1 VRSTAR
7 PIRETPPPRAI
18 PSARRLPSRI
28 RALAWAA
35 RLACAFSVAWL
46 AAAAL
51 ASAPALAQ
59 DNGEA
64 RRIWLEIFTAPAPAP
79 AAEAESRTRR
89 ATRPAPRRAE
99 PSADAAPAAPAD
111 VPITHR
117 IVVFGDSLATNLG
130 DGLADVL
137 SDQPQ
142 VAVTTRAR
150 GSSGLV
156 RDDYHDWRAEIEA
169 FLVGESAFDIG
180 VVLVGLNDRQ
190 DLAVD
195 GARLERLSAPWKDA
209 YAKRVD
215 AIVQRF
221 AQARVPLVW
230 VGLPPMGSSRLS
242 ADMQAINEVV
252 RSRVMRA
259 DGIFVDIWQGF
270 VDDENRYSA
279 NGPTLEGQIGRLR
292 AGDGIH
298 FTPPG
303 ARKAAHFV
311 DVEIRRLIS
320 GAPEPAAPDL
330 PIGVSVLEDASI
342 EDIAMENLT
351 VDEIVARLTGIG
363 LAPEAASPEP
373 VTAAPAVGPVLP
385 LTGVE
390 RTAGAALAR
399 GPPMTDRATRLLNER
414 VLSDGVAPP
423 AVAGRADDFS
433 WPRDSVQR

>member
-1 VRSTAR
+1 MIRIAR
-7 PIRETPPPRAI
+7 PSRGTLRRPRLVGLA
-18 PSARRLPSRI
+18 LG
-28 RALAWAA
+28 ALAC
-35 RLACAFSVAWL
+35 L
-46 AAAAL
+46 AAAL
-51 ASAPALAQ
+51 APAPAPAQ
-59 DNGEA
+59 DAQEA
-64 RRIWLEIFTAPAPAP
+64 RRIWLEIFTTPARPAEPETRTRRTRPAARPAP
-79 AAEAESRTRR
+79 AAQAEA
-89 ATRPAPRRAE
+89 PAEA
-99 PSADAAPAAPAD
+99 AAP

-130 DGLADVL
+130 EGLADVL
-137 SDQPQ
+137 TDQPQ

-156 RDDYHDWRAEIEA
+156 RDDYFDWRAEVEPFFEGEA
-169 FLVGESAFDIG
+169 PVDIG

-195 GARLERLSAPWKDA
+195 GARLERLSDPWKQA
-209 YAKRVD
+209 YGARVD
-215 AIVQRF
+215 ALLERF
-221 AQARVPLVW
+221 ARARVPLVW

-242 ADMQAINEVV
+242 ADVQALNEVV
-252 RSRVMRA
+252 RSRVTRA

-311 DVEIRRLIS
+311 DVEIRRLIAR
-320 GAPEPAAPDL
+320 APEAAAPEL
-330 PIGVSVLEDASI
+330 PIGVSVLEDIAI
-342 EDIAMENLT
+342 EDMT

-363 LAPEAASPEP
+363 LPAGEDAMEP
-373 VTAAPAVGPVLP
+373 VTAAPAVGPMLP

-390 RTAGAALAR
+390 RTPGAALAR
-399 GPPMTDRATRLLNER
+399 GRPATDRATRLLNER
-414 VLSDGVAPP
+414 VLADGVAPP
-423 AVAGRADDFS
+423 PVAGRADDFS
-433 WPRDSVQR
+433 WPRAVVER

>member
-1 VRSTAR
+1 MTRIRR
-7 PIRETPPPRAI
+7 PLGDATSRGSRA
-18 PSARRLPSRI
+18 PL
-28 RALAWAA
+28 RALALGA
-35 RLACAFSVAWL
+35 LACL
-46 AAAAL
+46 AAAV
-51 ASAPALAQ
+51 APVPVAAQ
-59 DNGEA
+59 DAQEA

-79 AAEAESRTRR
+79 QPETRTRR
-89 ATRPAPRRAE
+89 TTRPAAR
-99 PSADAAPAAPAD
+99 SAAPTAAAPADAPAD

-130 DGLADVL
+130 EGLADVL

-142 VAVTTRAR
+142 VAVATRAR

-156 RDDYHDWRAEIEA
+156 RDDYYDWRAEIEP
-169 FLVGESAFDIG
+169 FFEGEAAVDIG
-180 VVLVGLNDRQ
+180 VVLIGLNDRQ

-195 GARLERLSAPWKDA
+195 GARLERLSDPWKEA
-209 YAKRVD
+209 YGKRVD
-215 AIVQRF
+215 AILERF

-230 VGLPPMGSSRLS
+230 VGLPPMSSTRLS

-252 RSRVMRA
+252 RSRVTRA

-311 DVEIRRLIS
+311 DVEIRRMIARTPEAP
-320 GAPEPAAPDL
+320 APEL
-330 PIGVSVLEDASI
+330 PIGVSVLEDMAI
-342 EDIAMENLT
+342 EDMT

-363 LAPEAASPEP
+363 LPPGGEDVVEPAAARP
-373 VTAAPAVGPVLP
+373 VVGPVLP
-385 LTGVE
+385 LTGIE
-390 RTAGAALAR
+390 RTPGAALAR
-399 GPPMTDRATRLLNER
+399 GRPATDRATRLLNER

-423 AVAGRADDFS
+423 PVPGRADDFS
-433 WPRDSVQR
+433 WPRATAER